1 MVMVAAVACL
11 HPLRVLADDDH
22 DQARQALER
31 GEALPLG
38 GILSEVRKA
47 VPGEVVGIEL
57 EHEHGAWVYEIKVIQ
72 AGGMRAEVLVDAR
85 SGRIVSVKGK

>member
-1 MVMVAAVACL
+1 MSTPEEL
-11 HPLRVLADDDH
+11 
-22 DQARQALER
+22 QSEISARRPIIER
-31 GEALPLG
+31 
-38 GILSEVRKA
+38 ILSEVRKA